1 MDRIFYRK
9 STSILFVTA
18 ILVLL
23 ILVCMLLALLTTMSS
38 LRSRV
43 EELNDLIQRAD
54 GDVEALRQELAD
66 RDDIDYVI
74 KWAEAHNMISE
85 KDVQWLKDNL

>member
-23 ILVCMLLALLTTMSS
+23 ILVCMLLVLLTQMSS
-38 LRSRV
+38 LNARV
-43 EELNDLIQRAD
+43 EELNEIIQRAD
-54 GDVEALRQELAD
+54 GDVEALKKELAD
-66 RDDIDYVI
+66 REDLEYVI

-85 KDVQWLKDNL
+85 KDVQWLKDSL